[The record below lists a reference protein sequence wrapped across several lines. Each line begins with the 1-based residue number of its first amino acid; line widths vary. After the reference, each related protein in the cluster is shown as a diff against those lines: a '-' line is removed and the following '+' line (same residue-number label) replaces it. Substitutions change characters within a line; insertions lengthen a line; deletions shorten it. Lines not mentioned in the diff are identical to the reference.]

1 MGFIAFIML
10 LNGGMLPT
18 YMVVRSLGILDTRWA
33 LLPGALS
40 VINIII
46 MPQRHRIRAGVM
58 QPRLYWRMGVEKCI
72 SIIRLCLWGAEY
84 RILSWTS

>member
-1 MGFIAFIML
+1 MKYRNIFMGFIAFIML

-46 MPQRHRIRAGVM
+46 MRSGIESVPG
-58 QPRLYWRMGVEKCI
+58 
-72 SIIRLCLWGAEY
+72 
-84 RILSWTS
+84 